1 MRPHL
6 LDFELAWCSATFDT
20 FHPEGTV
27 LAHGIEKMKPAR
39 FFDET
44 LAQVPLEQSVGLRF
58 ALWMIA
64 LAPLF
69 LLGKLHTIASLERQ
83 DRVRLLEKLL
93 ASPIYAV
100 RQLVLAVKALG
111 IMLYAQSPEIR
122 EQMYAAPVRSN
133 VIELRARKTSKV
145 AHEQAAE

>member
-6 LDFELAWCSATFDT
+6 LEFELAWCSATFET
-20 FHPEGTV
+20 FHPEGTA
-27 LAHGIEKMKPAR
+27 LGHGIGKMQPAR
-39 FFDET
+39 FFDDA
-44 LAQVPLEQSVGLRF
+44 LARIPLEQSVGMRF

-69 LLGKLHTIASLERQ
+69 VLGRFATITSLREN
-83 DRVRLLEKLL
+83 DRARLLEKLL

-100 RQLVLAVKALG
+100 RQLVLAIKAIG

-122 EQMYAAPVRSN
+122 SAMYARRGEVVR
-133 VIELRARKTSKV
+133 LRLRG
-145 AHEQAAE
+145 AHEQQHAAE